1 MLGKHNGIIN
11 YTVGQRKGL
20 GIALGA
26 RAFVKQ
32 IDPETNRVII
42 SLDPPESSTV
52 SISGM
57 VFSGIEEPEVGAKM
71 TLSVKLR
78 YQAPPIEC
86 TAEFIGKGRAKLY
99 LSTPARS
106 LTPGQSAV
114 LYDGD
119 TVVAGGFIDGE

>member
-1 MLGKHNGIIN
+1 
-11 YTVGQRKGL
+11 
-20 GIALGA
+20 
-26 RAFVKQ
+26 
-32 IDPETNRVII
+32 
-42 SLDPPESSTV
+42 
-52 SISGM
+52 M
-57 VFSGIEEPEVGAKM
+57 VFSGISEPNPGEEKR
-71 TLSVKLR
+71 LSVKLR

-86 TAEFIGKGRAKLY
+86 TAEYLGQGRAKLN